1 MTLHEEQ
8 MRVQKAVGNS
18 LAYVQEDPWLTQR
31 VLANAKGEEPV
42 KKKVSLALVLCIVL
56 ALALMGTAYALFS
69 SKAAEFFG
77 SYYGDDFG
85 NWLAEGKVAGI
96 GETVTLDGVDFTLDE
111 VVYRDNGMYA
121 VGTARVKEGKD
132 VLIPPEMTYAADWTD
147 KGTLNE
153 EDRALISRAQAA
165 GGRLLSIECRPHTI
179 GVDEG
184 TMDNLDNVGFDKE
197 RNEDGSIT
205 FCFETT
211 DYTLEEGTTYRMEM
225 SIQVDEWT
233 AEGETD
239 DEKGAYQ
246 SWTVSFAPVFA
257 E

>member
-1 MTLHEEQ
+1 MGCMVACGSDDLCLFVFFVRGAGCLGLPQ
-8 MRVQKAVGNS
+8 LRQ
-18 LAYVQEDPWLTQR
+18 D
-31 VLANAKGEEPV
+31 GE
-42 KKKVSLALVLCIVL
+42 
-56 ALALMGTAYALFS
+56 
-69 SKAAEFFG
+69 
-77 SYYGDDFG
+77 
-85 NWLAEGKVAGI
+85 
-96 GETVTLDGVDFTLDE
+96 
-111 VVYRDNGMYA
+111 YR
-121 VGTARVKEGKD
+121 E
-132 VLIPPEMTYAADWTD
+132 
-147 KGTLNE
+147 
-153 EDRALISRAQAA
+153 LISRAQSV

-211 DYTLEEGTTYRMEM
+211 DCTLEEGTTYRMEM

-233 AEGETD
+233 TEGETD
-239 DEKGAYQ
+239 DDKGAYQ